1 MMGEISSMRASFELS
16 KKYFLEAQKALH
28 NEIKALKLELEKT
41 KQKDVNQNFSKAV
54 VENAV
59 KRTIP
64 PGFIYIQYGNQ
75 AEPKQI
81 WPSLSWTEVTAEYSG
96 QFFRA
101 VGGESESFGAKQSGN
116 VPQVTRVSHEW
127 VWRRQRPNEN
137 FQGDVF
143 LRPGQTTEPIRTG
156 RSYGAGVGSVY
167 GITFTMS
174 EGEVRPYNSA
184 VRIWKRV

>member
-16 KKYFLEAQKALH
+16 TKYFLEAQKALH
-28 NEIKALKLELEKT
+28 NEIKALKLELEKRM
-41 KQKDVNQNFSKAV
+41 QAEFIQN
-54 VENAV
+54 
-59 KRTIP
+59 RTIVIEEALDRTVP
-64 PGFIYIQYGNQ
+64 PGFVYIQYGNQ
-75 AEPKQI
+75 AEPKQL
-81 WPSLSWTEVTAEYSG
+81 WPSLSWIEVTTEYSG

-101 VGGESESFGAKQSGN
+101 FGGASGSFGAPQLGN
-116 VPQVTRVSHEW
+116 APQLTRVSHEW

-174 EGEVRPYNSA
+174 GGEVRPYNSA